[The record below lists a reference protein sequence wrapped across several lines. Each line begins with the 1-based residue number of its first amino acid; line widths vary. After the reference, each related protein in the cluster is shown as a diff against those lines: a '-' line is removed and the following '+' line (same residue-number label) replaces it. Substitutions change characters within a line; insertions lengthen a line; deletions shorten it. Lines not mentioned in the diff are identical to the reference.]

1 MLPTRLFPRWLMK
14 PEPMPDPAPTP
25 RRPIRST
32 GLPIFD
38 DVLDEAGI
46 EEPRLVMDLRDWSA
60 ECNRL
65 AGLADVLGMGSPAR
79 DEPPA
84 RDAQRHAEAVRLL
97 GKKLAAVTP

>member
-1 MLPTRLFPRWLMK
+1 MLTTGLTRWLSK
-14 PEPMPDPAPTP
+14 PAPMPAP

-46 EEPRLVMDLRDWSA
+46 EEPYLAMNPDEWSA
-60 ECNRL
+60 ERNRL
-65 AGLADVLGMGSPAR
+65 AGLADVLGMESPAR

-84 RDAQRHAEAVRLL
+84 RDAQRHAEAIRLL
-97 GKKLAAVTP
+97 GKKLAAVTS